1 MIFIIQSINIYNKY
15 VVIYYPR
22 DASFHGWSPYVL
34 HIWNTHHCNN
44 IVIYNII
51 SREKSTWY
59 QSGTELNSLTRGPG
73 KIREIA
79 WHGPSSKGMMRY
91 RCIAG

>member
-1 MIFIIQSINIYNKY
+1 MNEYIYIY
-15 VVIYYPR
+15 IYIVIYYPR

-34 HIWNTHHCNN
+34 YIWNTHHCNN
-44 IVIYNII
+44 IFTYNII
-51 SREKSTWY
+51 SYEKSTWY
-59 QSGTELNSLTRGPG
+59 QSGTGLNSLTGGPG

-79 WHGPSSKGMMRY
+79 WRGPSSEGVTRY